1 MNNFFVDIGWQS
13 HNKHGELLCGDHVEI
28 ARKDED
34 QAVVVLADGL
44 GSGVKANIL
53 STLTSKIISTMIAEN
68 LSVEECVSAIT
79 ATLPVCKERNLAYST
94 FTILRINA
102 DMEAEIIQ
110 FDNPH
115 LFMLRNGKNT
125 EYQEMS
131 ENIGDKTIYKSRVK
145 LRENDIFMMFS
156 DGLIGASTGEVL
168 NLKWQR
174 PDIIKYM
181 EQMYMDTHTAKGLT
195 TILSEHCLELYG
207 GKPGDDSTVCTVKIR
222 PRTQV
227 NLLIGPP
234 ANPADVSTMMALF
247 FSRNGKHIICGG
259 TTSQLAAEHLKKPL
273 VAEPDKY
280 RDPKI
285 PPTAVIEGVDLVTEG
300 IITISKVLE
309 YAKDYL
315 HENDLYFE
323 WMGNDDGA
331 SQIVRLLVEE
341 ATDIN
346 FFVGRAVNPAHQNP
360 GLPINFN
367 IKMHLV
373 EQLAESLRL
382 MDKPIKVTY
391 F

>member
-1 MNNFFVDIGWQS
+1 MNNYFVDIGWQS

-53 STLTSKIISTMIAEN
+53 STLTSKIISTMMAEN

-156 DGLIGASTGEVL
+156 DGLIGAGTGNVL
-168 NLKWQR
+168 NPEWQR

-181 EQMYMDTHTAKGLT
+181 ETMYMDTHTAKGLT
-195 TILSEHCLELYG
+195 TILSEHCLELYA

-234 ANPADVSTMMALF
+234 ANPADVSTMMSLF

-259 TTSQLAAEHLKKPL
+259 TTSQLASEHLKKPL
-273 VAEPDKY
+273 LVEPQKY
-280 RDPKI
+280 MDPKI

-315 HENDLYFE
+315 NENDLYFE

-331 SQIVRLLVEE
+331 SQIVRLLIEE

>member
-1 MNNFFVDIGWQS
+1 
-13 HNKHGELLCGDHVEI
+13 
-28 ARKDED
+28 
-34 QAVVVLADGL
+34 
-44 GSGVKANIL
+44 
-53 STLTSKIISTMIAEN
+53 
-68 LSVEECVSAIT
+68 
-79 ATLPVCKERNLAYST
+79 
-94 FTILRINA
+94 
-102 DMEAEIIQ
+102 
-110 FDNPH
+110 
-115 LFMLRNGKNT
+115 
-125 EYQEMS
+125 
-131 ENIGDKTIYKSRVK
+131 
-145 LRENDIFMMFS
+145 
-156 DGLIGASTGEVL
+156 
-168 NLKWQR
+168 
-174 PDIIKYM
+174 
-181 EQMYMDTHTAKGLT
+181 MYMDTHTAKGLT
-195 TILSEHCLELYG
+195 TILSEHCLELYA

-234 ANPADVSTMMALF
+234 ADPADVSTMMSLF

-273 VAEPDKY
+273 VAQPDKY

-285 PPTAVIEGVDLVTEG
+285 PPTAIIEGVDLVTEG
-300 IITISKVLE
+300 IITINKVLE

-315 HENDLYFE
+315 NENDLYFE

-331 SQIVRLLVEE
+331 SQIVRLLIEE

-373 EQLAESLRL
+373 EELAESLRL